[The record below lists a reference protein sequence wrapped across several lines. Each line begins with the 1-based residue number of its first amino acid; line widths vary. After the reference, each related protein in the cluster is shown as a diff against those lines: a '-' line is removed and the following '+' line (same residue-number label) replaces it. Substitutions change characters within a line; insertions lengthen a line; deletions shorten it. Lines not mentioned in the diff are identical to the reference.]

1 MMWLWRTCAVLAFLA
16 LVVLPIAGVLYELG
30 IR

>member
-1 MMWLWRTCAVLAFLA
+1 MMWLWRACAVLMFFA